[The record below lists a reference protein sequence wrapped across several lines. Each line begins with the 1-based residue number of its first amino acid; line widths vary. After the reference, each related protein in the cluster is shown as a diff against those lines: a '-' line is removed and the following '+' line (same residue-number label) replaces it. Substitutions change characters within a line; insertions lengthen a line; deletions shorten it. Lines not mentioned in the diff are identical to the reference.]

1 MKNNRTNLF
10 LNSSGKWE
18 GSFSNFVNREGGI
31 EQEGK
36 IVVQVDVTEKG
47 VISHKNSFFRPD
59 GTQTDYVGSL
69 EVKVDG
75 NNLVNLMKIEED
87 PNTKNKIENHRF
99 EGYITDKHIFI
110 YETYEECYQDG
121 KREFRRNSVHY
132 YFLSEREMI
141 MLADVYLDDK
151 LLVIGNTKLIKKT

>member
-1 MKNNRTNLF
+1 MKMDRTNLF

-18 GSFSNFVNREGGI
+18 GLFSNFVNRDGGI

-36 IVVQVDVTEKG
+36 VVVQVDVTDEG

-59 GTQTDYVGSL
+59 GTQSDYVGSL
-69 EVKVDG
+69 EVKVEG
-75 NNLVNLMKIEED
+75 NNLVNLMAIEED

-99 EGYITDKHIFI
+99 EGYVTNKHIFI
-110 YETYEECYQDG
+110 YETYEECYPDG

-132 YFLSEREMI
+132 YFKSKKEMI
-141 MLADVYLDDK
+141 ILADVYLDDK
-151 LLVIGNTKLIKKT
+151 LLVIGNTKLIKIT

>member
-1 MKNNRTNLF
+1 MKMDRTNLF

-18 GSFSNFVNREGGI
+18 GLFSNFVNRDGGI

-36 IVVQVDVTEKG
+36 VVVQVDVTDEG

-59 GTQTDYVGSL
+59 GTQSDYVGSL
-69 EVKVDG
+69 EAKVEG
-75 NNLVNLMKIEED
+75 NNLVNLMAIDED

-99 EGYITDKHIFI
+99 EGYVTNKHIFI
-110 YETYEECYQDG
+110 YETYEECYPDG

-132 YFLSEREMI
+132 YFMSEKEMI
-141 MLADVYLDDK
+141 ILADVYLDDK
-151 LLVIGNTKLIKKT
+151 LLVIGNTKLKKIT

>member
-1 MKNNRTNLF
+1 MKKDKTNLF
-10 LNSSGKWE
+10 LKSSGRWE

-31 EQEGK
+31 EQDGK
-36 IVVQVDVTEKG
+36 IIVQVEVTEEG

-69 EVKVDG
+69 EVKVEG

-99 EGYITDKHIFI
+99 EGYITNKHIFI
-110 YETYEECYQDG
+110 YETYEECFPDG
-121 KREFRRNSVHY
+121 KNEYRRNSVHY
-132 YFLSEREMI
+132 YFLSEKEMI
-141 MLADVYLDDK
+141 MLADVYIDDN
-151 LLVIGNTKLIKKT
+151 LLVIGNTKLVKKK